1 MAKILVVDDEAE
13 CRVLLQRSFEDAGHE
28 VRTAEDG
35 ASGLNVLRE
44 WNPDLTVTDLLMP
57 VMDGFE
63 LLRRARAGGGTTNAP
78 VVLMSGAWGEEEAA
92 ALAKA
97 GGAAAVLAKPFGLAG
112 LRQLLSLADALPL
125 TPRVR
130 DASDAADW
138 DDEHRRLLGG
148 KLYAKVAELEATNA
162 ALRRAEESL
171 RDSEAQL
178 RALAARSVAT
188 REEEATRIAREIHDE
203 LGQALTAL
211 KFDVAALRA
220 DAGPAVNARLDRM
233 SATLDRTLADTRRL
247 CGELR
252 PAMLDSLGLPA
263 ALEWQVRE
271 FEASTGVLV
280 NLRLP
285 AREAPCAGACATAVF
300 RIFQEILTNVA
311 RHADAT
317 EVNVRLESAGG
328 WLTLEAADNGR
339 GFDPPSSGA
348 PHRGLGLLGM
358 RERALAAGG
367 RLEIENR
374 PGTGVMITLRVPEEE
389 ARP

>member
-35 ASGLNVLRE
+35 AAGLGVLRE
-44 WNPDLTVTDLLMP
+44 WDPDLTVTDLLMP

-63 LLRRARAGGGTTNAP
+63 LLRRARAGGATDVP

-92 ALAKA
+92 ALARA
-97 GGAAAVLAKPFGLAG
+97 GGAARVLAKPFGLAG
-112 LRQLLSLADALPL
+112 IRQLLALVDSLPL

-130 DASDAADW
+130 DAPAAADW

-148 KLYAKVAELEATNA
+148 KLYAKVAELEATNS

-171 RDSEAQL
+171 RASEAQL

-188 REEEATRIAREIHDE
+188 REEESARIAREIHDE

-220 DAGPAVNARLDRM
+220 GAEPAAGARLDRM
-233 SATLDRTLADTRRL
+233 SAALDRTLAAMRRL

-285 AREAPCAGACATAVF
+285 ARESPCAGACATAVF

-317 EVNVRLESAGG
+317 EVNVRLESTDG

-339 GFDPPSSGA
+339 GFNPPADGA
-348 PHRGLGLLGM
+348 PPRGLGLLGM

-367 RLEIENR
+367 RLEIESR
-374 PGTGVMITLRVPEEE
+374 LGTGVTVTLRVPEGE
-389 ARP
+389 ACP